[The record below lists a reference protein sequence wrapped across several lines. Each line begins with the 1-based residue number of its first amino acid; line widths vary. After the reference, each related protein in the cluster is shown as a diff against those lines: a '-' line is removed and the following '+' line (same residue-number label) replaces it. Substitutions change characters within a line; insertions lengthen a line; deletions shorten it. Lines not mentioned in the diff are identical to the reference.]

1 MIFFLPASFL
11 RSEKNKPAAH
21 TSFKAGYM
29 LLLFGFSMM
38 ASQAIAQP
46 AGETPPAEELGN
58 LRLELQALRGEINQL
73 HEESRR
79 QTTEQAEVLNDRM
92 AAVEQRIVGV
102 EERMNSIFLEISGI
116 EDVAMLLLL
125 FLFGV
130 SVLTLLSVFVMRRK
144 LIDPVH
150 VQLARLRAEQQAAGG
165 ENAAAVQAVLTEMGK
180 DDPFVAQLLHKHG
193 LRPRKEK
200 EA

>member
-1 MIFFLPASFL
+1 
-11 RSEKNKPAAH
+11 
-21 TSFKAGYM
+21 M